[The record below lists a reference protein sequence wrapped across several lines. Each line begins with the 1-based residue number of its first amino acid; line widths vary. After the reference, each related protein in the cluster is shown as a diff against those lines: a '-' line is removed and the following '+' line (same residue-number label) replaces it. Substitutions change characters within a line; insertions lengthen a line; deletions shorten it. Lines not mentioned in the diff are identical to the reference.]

1 MLSAF
6 REFLVLADCLSF
18 VKAAER
24 LHISQPS
31 LTRHIAALEREVGFR
46 LFERSPMAL
55 TPAGQFFH
63 AGMSGLVE
71 QYDDLVVQSRSLA
84 ADHRTG
90 LTVNMVTSSN
100 NRFSDAVYEGMTI
113 LRSKHP
119 HLPLPQLLDDD
130 QLTIPASVF
139 AGKADV
145 GIVFSVPAQIPEG
158 FACEKLIDLPLM
170 VLMHE
175 DNPAAQLPNLTVEDL
190 ADCSLICPS
199 SPRLQAT
206 FEGAVELMRAHGIEP
221 HYRVR
226 VLNEFDRIPF
236 TIQPDEILFKTSAPH
251 LPSPASFL
259 IEKSFAEPVPN
270 YHVYALYRTDAD
282 DPAITEFVS
291 IIREVT
297 TKRLISQNP
306 AEPTQ

>member
-63 AGMSGLVE
+63 AGMSGLVD
-71 QYDDLVVQSRSLA
+71 QYDDLVIQSRSLA
-84 ADHRTG
+84 DDQASG
-90 LTVNMVTSSN
+90 LLVNMVTSSN
-100 NRFSDAVYEGMTI
+100 NRFSDAVFESMTI

-145 GIVFSVPAQIPEG
+145 GIVFSVPNPVPEG
-158 FACEKLIDLPLM
+158 FACERLIDLPLM

-175 DNPAAQLPNLTVEDL
+175 DNPAAKLPNLTVEDL

-221 HYRVR
+221 RYRVR
-226 VLNEFDRIPF
+226 VLNKFDRIPS
-236 TIQPDEILFKTSAPH
+236 TIQPDEILFKTASPH

-259 IEKSFAEPVPN
+259 VEKSFAEPVPN

-282 DPAITEFVS
+282 DPTITEFVS
-291 IIREVT
+291 ICREVT
-297 TKRLISQNP
+297 TKRLISQHS